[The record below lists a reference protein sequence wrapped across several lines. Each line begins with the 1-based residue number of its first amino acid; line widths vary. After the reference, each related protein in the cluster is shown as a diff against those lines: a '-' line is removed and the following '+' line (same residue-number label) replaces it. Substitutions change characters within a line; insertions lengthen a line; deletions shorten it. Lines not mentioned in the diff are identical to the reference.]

1 MKFKHKTMTQTQ
13 LGELFG
19 VSSHDIGKW
28 LTDVGLRDPKKKKPS
43 WDAYDGGFC
52 ELAPNGFFAGDW
64 VVEKTVTKL
73 IDAGHSIVP
82 TPPESLVEFPPLN
95 GPFGLRSNDV
105 INGDGTLA
113 ARTASRKNA
122 ESLHRMLEAAH
133 RAGLINKL
141 SAAQT
146 GC

>member
-52 ELAPNGFFAGDW
+52 VLAPNGFFAGDW
-64 VVEKTVTKL
+64 VTDLTVAKL
-73 IDAGHSIVP
+73 QDAGHSILSM
-82 TPPESLVEFPPLN
+82 PPESLVEVPPLN
-95 GPFGLRSNDV
+95 GPFHLQENNV
-105 INGDGTLA
+105 ICADGTLA
-113 ARTASRKNA
+113 ARAACRKNA
-122 ESLHRMLEAAH
+122 ESLHRMLEMAH

-141 SAAQT
+141 TAAQT
-146 GC
+146 AC